1 MIISNAFQPPHL
13 TNRLS
18 TASTATVSTR
28 PPATGLRH
36 FGGELSQ
43 FFSTSSGSFPLEPTS
58 SMNSTGKRM
67 LKQHDKMPRPSRS
80 AAKTP
85 TQATLKLRH
94 RDLESIPIAWGEH

>member
-13 TNRLS
+13 TNRLL

-67 LKQHDKMPRPSRS
+67 LKQHDKMPTTFALCCQDAHAGR
-80 AAKTP
+80 
-85 TQATLKLRH
+85 
-94 RDLESIPIAWGEH
+94 GEGGISLWRQRLMPP